1 MQVVVF
7 GSGGQLGQ
15 ELARASWPT
24 GWLVRHFSRADVD
37 IARDD
42 LAPLVSGAGVVI
54 NAAAYTAVDKAETE
68 AEQAYRVNR
77 DGAAKVARA
86 CQQASAALL
95 HVSTDYVFDG
105 RKSSAYVEDDA
116 TGPLGVY
123 GQSKLEG
130 EEAVRTACER
140 HIIVRTSWVVSAFGH
155 NFVKTMLK
163 LARERDQLRVV
174 SDQTGRPTPA
184 KDLAAVLCELAKRI
198 DDGAPIPWG
207 TYHYAAAGRCTWHEL
222 ASEVVRLQAQHT
234 GKSPSVLPIPTSAY
248 PTPARRPT
256 NSELAT
262 EKLERAL
269 GLAPRPWQTGVAE
282 IVRELLLQPSS

>member
-7 GSGGQLGQ
+7 GSAGQLGQ
-15 ELARASWPT
+15 ELARADWPT
-24 GWLVRHFSRADVD
+24 GWLVRHLSRAKAD

-42 LAPLVSGAGVVI
+42 LAPVVRGAGVVI
-54 NAAAYTAVDKAETE
+54 NAAAYTGVDKAETE
-68 AEQAYRVNR
+68 AEQAHRVNR
-77 DGAAKVARA
+77 DGAAKLARA

-105 RKSSAYVEDDA
+105 RKSGGYAEDDP

-130 EEAVRTACER
+130 EEAVRIACER
-140 HIIVRTSWVVSAFGH
+140 HIILRTSWVVSSFGQ

-174 SDQTGRPTPA
+174 SDQRGRPTPA
-184 KDLAAVLCELAKRI
+184 KDLAQVLLELAKRI
-198 DDGAPIPWG
+198 AAGTPIPWG
-207 TYHYAAAGRCTWHEL
+207 TYHFAAAGRCTWHEL
-222 ASEVVRLQAQHT
+222 ASEVVRLQAPRT
-234 GKSPSVLPIPTSAY
+234 GKSPPVLPIPTSAY
-248 PTPARRPT
+248 PTPASRPA

-269 GLAPRPWQTGVAE
+269 GLTPRPWQAGVEE
-282 IVRELLLQPSS
+282 IVSELLQPPS

>member
-7 GSGGQLGQ
+7 GSAGQLGQ
-15 ELARASWPT
+15 ELARACWPT
-24 GWLVRHFSRADVD
+24 GWLVRHLSRAQVD

-42 LAPLVSGAGVVI
+42 LAPHVSGAGVVI
-54 NAAAYTAVDKAETE
+54 NAAAYTAVDKAEAE

-77 DGAAKVARA
+77 DGPAKLARA
-86 CQQASAALL
+86 CQRASAALL

-105 RKSSAYVEDDA
+105 RKVGAYVEDDA

-130 EEAVRTACER
+130 EEAVRAACER
-140 HIIVRTSWVVSAFGH
+140 HIILRTSWVVSAFGQ
-155 NFVKTMLK
+155 NFVKTMLR

-174 SDQTGRPTPA
+174 ADQTGRPTPA
-184 KDLAAVLCELAKRI
+184 KDLALVLCELAKRI
-198 DDGAPIPWG
+198 ADNAPIPWG
-207 TYHYAAAGRCTWHEL
+207 TYHFAAAGRCTWHEL

-234 GKSPSVLPIPTSAY
+234 GHNPPVLPIPTTAY
-248 PTPARRPT
+248 PTPARRPA

-269 GLAPRPWQTGVAE
+269 GLTPRPWQAGVEE
-282 IVRELLLQPSS
+282 IVRELLLPLPS